1 MSYQAGSPSCNAAGA
16 AAAEGTTK
24 EVLRGD
30 KVHFQDQ
37 SKETES
43 SKWKWKER
51 RVSLDLDVL
60 SYRDSSLRKK
70 QRTLLQLT
78 ALSTVDMLLP
88 GDMSQASSIPEN
100 KQFLLKVK
108 GKTVDSNYCVVV
120 FAFSEVGDREEWQ
133 SVLQQAI
140 LVIGEKSETPNVC
153 SLRMKP
159 WRAKV
164 PQ

>member
-1 MSYQAGSPSCNAAGA
+1 MVPCEYNVNAAGA

-24 EVLRGD
+24 AVLRGD

-51 RVSLDLDVL
+51 RVSLDSDVL

-70 QRTLLQLT
+70 QRTLLKLT
-78 ALSTVDMLLP
+78 DLSTVNVLVA
-88 GDMSQASSIPEN
+88 GDMSSIPEN

-108 GKTVDSNYCVVV
+108 GETVDSNYRAVV
-120 FAFSEVGDREEWQ
+120 FAFSEAEDQEQWQ

-140 LVIGEKSETPNVC
+140 LVIGEKFETPNVC

-164 PQ
+164 PP

>member
-1 MSYQAGSPSCNAAGA
+1 MKA
-16 AAAEGTTK
+16 
-24 EVLRGD
+24 VLRGD

-51 RVSLDLDVL
+51 RVSLDSDVL
-60 SYRDSSLRKK
+60 SYRDSSLRKQ
-70 QRTLLQLT
+70 QRTLLKLT
-78 ALSTVDMLLP
+78 DLSTVNVLVAGGMP
-88 GDMSQASSIPEN
+88 SIPES
-100 KQFLLKVK
+100 KQFLLKVE
-108 GKTVDSNYCVVV
+108 GKTVDSNYCAVV
-120 FAFSEVGDREEWQ
+120 FAFSEAGHQEQWQ

-159 WRAKV
+159 WRSKV
-164 PQ
+164 PP

>member
-1 MSYQAGSPSCNAAGA
+1 MSYQAGSPTCNAAGA

-30 KVHFQDQ
+30 KVHCQDQ

-78 ALSTVDMLLP
+78 ALSTVNVLVA
-88 GDMSQASSIPEN
+88 GDMSSIPEN
-100 KQFLLKVK
+100 KQFLLKVE
-108 GKTVDSNYCVVV
+108 GKTVDSNYCAVV
-120 FAFSEVGDREEWQ
+120 FAFSESGDQLEWQ

>member
-1 MSYQAGSPSCNAAGA
+1 MKA
-16 AAAEGTTK
+16 
-24 EVLRGD
+24 VLRGD

-51 RVSLDLDVL
+51 RVSLDSDVL
-60 SYRDSSLRKK
+60 SYRDSSLRKN

-78 ALSTVDMLLP
+78 ALSTVSMLLP
-88 GDMSQASSIPEN
+88 GDMSCIPEK
-100 KQFLLKVK
+100 KQFLLKVE
-108 GKTVDSNYCVVV
+108 GETVDSNYCAVV
-120 FAFSEVGDREEWQ
+120 FAFSEAGDQEQWQ

-164 PQ
+164 PP